1 MRTLVALLVLAAAPA
16 WAQIPKETVAVG
28 TWAGSLD
35 GLGLTVRFHVT
46 QSDDGRLVSTLDV
59 PEQGAVGVPTGST
72 TVEGGVLTIEV
83 PAVGAVY
90 AGTFEGDDR
99 VTGELAQSG
108 ARLPLTLRRVVGNVR
123 AERADT
129 PRAPFPYREE
139 EVSVPSADGVTLAAT
154 LTVPDG
160 PGPFPAVV
168 LVTGSGPQDRDQALA
183 GHRTFRVLADH
194 LARRG
199 VAVLRYDDRGVGR
212 STGAFNGATTAD
224 FARDAQAAAE
234 ALAARPEAASVGILG
249 HSEGG
254 IVGPLA
260 AGASDA
266 VAYVVSLAGPAVP
279 FRDVLLDQ
287 LGRGSEVGRAAVV
300 ALLDEATVGDAATAP
315 ERAAAA
321 YMATMG
327 STDDGLRDDEVAGLA
342 SVLAGPW
349 GRYLLDYDPAGEL
362 RALRVPALA
371 VYAARD
377 RQVAASAN
385 VPAAVDALAGSP
397 AGSRVV
403 VLPGLN
409 HLFQPSETGDA
420 AEYGQIDTSFDPG
433 VMDLVADWI
442 LAR

>member
-1 MRTLVALLVLAAAPA
+1 MHRLAALAVLLA
-16 WAQIPKETVAVG
+16 SAAAAQPSVVG
-28 TWAGSLD
+28 DWSGEIEGT
-35 GLGLTVRFHVT
+35 GLTVILHVSEDLGELT
-46 QSDDGRLVSTLDV
+46 STLDV
-59 PEQGAVGVPTGST
+59 PQQGAADVPTGT
-72 TVEGGVLTIEV
+72 TTYDDAGRFVVTVPVVGGLFEGVHDDDEI
-83 PAVGAVY
+83 
-90 AGTFEGDDR
+90 AGTWSQGGGSAPLVLAR
-99 VTGELAQSG
+99 VAPDAPELAG
-108 ARLPLTLRRVVGNVR
+108 PV
-123 AERADT
+123 RADT
-129 PRAPFPYREE
+129 PQPPFPYRER
-139 EVSVPSADGVTLAAT
+139 EVAISSADGITLAGT
-154 LTVPDG
+154 LTLPEGD
-160 PGPFPAVV
+160 GPFPAAV
-168 LVTGSGPQDRDQALA
+168 LVTGSGPQNRDEELA
-183 GHRTFRVLADH
+183 GHRPFLVLADH

-199 VAVLRYDDRGVGR
+199 IAVLRYDDRGVGR

-279 FRDVLLDQ
+279 FQDILLDQ

-385 VPAAVDALAGSP
+385 VPAAVDALAGAP